1 MMTLVEEL
9 EEIIPRVLP
18 IISETVQQ
26 LVIDRLLSSGLD
38 STADLKYVKQE
49 DIADLLPVIQQ
60 QKPLDAFKMGMFSYI
75 TIPLY
80 INASCMDY
88 LIFFSNLETET
99 ITLDLQVLPSPTTA
113 VSSNSGPLS
122 SPSSTSLP
130 SCSESS
136 RTEDSQPSSH
146 IRRSWPESFQVPW
159 NAMPVDIHSDM
170 AGGKRPLPAE
180 CACR

>member
-9 EEIIPRVLP
+9 EEIIPRELP

-80 INASCMDY
+80 INA
-88 LIFFSNLETET
+88 L
-99 ITLDLQVLPSPTTA
+99 
-113 VSSNSGPLS
+113 
-122 SPSSTSLP
+122 
-130 SCSESS
+130 
-136 RTEDSQPSSH
+136 H
-146 IRRSWPESFQVPW
+146 
-159 NAMPVDIHSDM
+159 
-170 AGGKRPLPAE
+170 
-180 CACR
+180 

>member
-80 INASCMDY
+80 INA
-88 LIFFSNLETET
+88 L
-99 ITLDLQVLPSPTTA
+99 
-113 VSSNSGPLS
+113 
-122 SPSSTSLP
+122 
-130 SCSESS
+130 
-136 RTEDSQPSSH
+136 H
-146 IRRSWPESFQVPW
+146 
-159 NAMPVDIHSDM
+159 
-170 AGGKRPLPAE
+170 
-180 CACR
+180 